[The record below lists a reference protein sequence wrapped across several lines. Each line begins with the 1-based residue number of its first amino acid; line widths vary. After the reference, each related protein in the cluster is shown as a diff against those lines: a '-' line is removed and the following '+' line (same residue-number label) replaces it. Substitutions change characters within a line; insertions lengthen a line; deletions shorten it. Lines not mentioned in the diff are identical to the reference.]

1 MKPEKDRSNA
11 VFSKIPAVS
20 YVADFERCEDIAQLQ
35 TVMGTINRNGYQLVS
50 VTQDSKDVFTVFFR
64 RLVWCEGGGA
74 H

>member
-1 MKPEKDRSNA
+1 MKSEKDRSNA
-11 VFSKIPAVS
+11 VFSEIPAVS

-35 TVMGTINRNGYQLVS
+35 TVMETINRNGYQLVS

-74 H
+74 Y